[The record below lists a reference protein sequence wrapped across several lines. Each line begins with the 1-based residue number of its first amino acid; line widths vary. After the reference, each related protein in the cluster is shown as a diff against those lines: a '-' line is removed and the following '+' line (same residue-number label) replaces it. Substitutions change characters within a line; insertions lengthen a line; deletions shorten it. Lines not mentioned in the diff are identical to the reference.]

1 MNYSQGKGRLYP
13 AYSLSGSEGEDNTSS
28 LRSRAYPQNNH
39 QTNQS
44 HHNHYNTSQHKQRAV
59 YQQQQQQQQQHPL
72 YHMPGSGAGLSD
84 TPTSGNASDET
95 LTDSDLI
102 TVARD
107 SALLVHNGCLLDS
120 SAPRGPPDVPPRNP
134 AMSRLNGRLPG
145 SHAASD
151 HERDPDLEPS
161 CLVRTP
167 SGNFYNIP
175 KIPKNEYNNKN
186 QSTGNSP
193 IKVELQNNMDRV
205 PLPYGHAPSMIPM
218 RRQSIRCHFRKG
230 IDWCSWKLIAIVVIM
245 LSLCLTA
252 ALTYV
257 AASNLVNWSYQGS
270 KACTVLVGEN
280 TDAKP
285 SSSEA
290 NKTST
295 SSTSTT
301 SQSGGKTRQPSSSG
315 GSIST
320 SDSMLLD
327 GVVYSRKRREA
338 FNEHALHQTVALP
351 PPRDPEEPSLIP
363 TALEAETSG
372 FEQRS
377 VPLHDKF
384 PGKVVHDSEHAD
396 GPGPAK
402 EAVDRSIEANEV
414 TEESLVVN
422 VSATTTNYSH
432 DHTTHITVADHLSS
446 SSSVSVGSGR
456 SSASTSEFSRE
467 SPDDEA
473 SATTSSW
480 LPEIFP
486 VVDKDAVDALEKS
499 ATREEH
505 VVMKAP
511 NSKLVRDDSADFDRD
526 TDNAS
531 MSESSDIGESGTE
544 ATTSASDAESAK
556 LGADSSDYDR
566 VVGGTIENDSNVSP
580 VDYNGNIDVA
590 DTIVE
595 AVTEVRS
602 IELTEDQGSNVSNFN
617 TSEQLVSVEMDRNKV
632 DASTVSSNVNDEE
645 TTFRA
650 LLSNDEKIKESE
662 EHRIKIEGEHDKSKE
677 EIISDE
683 NNGSAVFTEDISK
696 TINMTTKSI
705 KSQTSDIVKETREL
719 SQESS
724 SSESEASFNIVNP
737 PEQSEELQK
746 DYPLPIYSY
755 GQDEIEIVDLH
766 RKKQSIG
773 KAKNPTKTSEILDN
787 NVKMKVVSRES
798 RQNKDDVRIITREE
812 SDDELL
818 RKFKEKFHE
827 AAVDA
832 NEPVENSSLIRTNYN
847 SPPTSTLHETV
858 HDSSGNASPR
868 FPSNTDHL
876 SNSPIT
882 QRVQII
888 EVPVYRDAHSG
899 PSSSSSSSSPHRV
912 LINVTIAAENPS
924 AASSRPLY
932 VLSVSV
938 PTEDGHSSGIN
949 IDQAQVPPAASMK
962 KIPAKDAESISV
974 VDTRLPPP
982 PQPPASPP
990 APIWAGGECECSCP
1004 CMGSSSDEWDNFS
1017 AIDDNLEQELESVNA
1032 TMLDDELLESGE
1044 KSADG
1049 REQDTESAV
1058 KDSAKINATI
1068 STTEN
1073 YYLST
1078 MDDLAKNSES
1088 IDGSSTSTYEPEVST
1103 DPWVCS
1109 GSTALPPEPTI
1120 LILEGA
1126 RTFPARSFPPDGTTF
1141 AQVSLGQKLSK
1152 EIPPYGYWNMQ
1163 FYQSEAAYVRFDY
1176 SIPRGAS
1183 IGVYARRNAL
1193 PTHTQYDLLEVL
1205 SGFKAR
1211 TTRASHPSIK
1221 KEVTQYMEPGHWFL
1235 SLYNDDGDPHEV
1247 SFIAVIAEDMTHNCP
1262 NGCSG
1267 KGECLLGH
1275 CQCNPGF
1282 GGEDCSESVC
1292 PVLCSQ
1298 RGEYINGECQCNPG
1312 WKGKE
1317 CSLRHDECEVPD
1329 CNGHGHCTN
1338 GKCNCVRG
1346 YKGKYCEEVD
1356 CPHPTCSGHGFC
1368 AEGTC
1373 ICKKGWKG
1381 ADCSQMD
1388 KEALQ
1393 CLPDCSGHG
1402 NFDLETQTCLCEPM
1416 WSGDD
1421 CSKELCDLDCGPHGH
1436 CVDNACDC
1444 LPGWSGE
1451 LCNLKQCDPRCN
1463 EHGQCKNGT
1472 CLCVTG
1478 WNGKHC
1484 TMEGCPNSCSGHGQC
1499 RVSNDAQ
1506 WECQCYDGWDGKD
1519 CSVLLEQNCNDGRD
1533 NDKDGLIDCADPE
1546 CCSNHI
1552 CRSSQLCVSA
1562 PKPIDIL
1569 LRKQPPAITASF
1581 FERMKFLIDE
1591 GSLQNYAR
1599 QETFNESMF
1608 WNHFNT
1614 SRSAVIRGRVVTHL
1628 GTGLMGVRVST
1639 STPLEGFTLTR
1650 DDGWFDLLVN
1660 GGGAVT
1666 LQFGR
1671 SPFKPQSHIVFVPW
1685 NEVVII
1691 DKIVMSTAEEKPP
1704 VHVPHACAAHDYDL
1718 MKPVVLATWKHGF
1731 QGACPDK
1738 SAILAE
1744 SQVIQESLQIPGT
1757 GLNLVYHSSRAAG
1770 YLSTI
1775 QLQLTPEVIP
1785 ATLNLIHLRITI
1797 EGILFEKTF
1806 EADPVIKFT
1815 YAWNRLNVYRQR
1827 VYGVTTAMVKVGY
1840 EYSDCKDIIWDVQ
1853 TTKLSGH
1860 DMSISEVGG
1869 WNLDIHHRYNFHEG
1883 ILQKGDGSNIY
1894 LKHKPRVILTT
1905 MGDGHQR
1912 PLDCYDCDGQAS
1924 KQRLLA
1930 PVALATA
1937 ADGSIFVGDF
1947 NLVRKILVDGTVR
1960 TVVRLNATRVSY
1972 RYHIA
1977 LSPLDGVLYI
1987 SDPESHQI
1995 IRVRDTNDYT
2005 DPDHNWET
2013 VVGSG
2018 ERCLPGDE
2026 AHCGDG
2032 ALARDAK
2039 LAYPKG
2045 VAVSADNVLYFADG
2059 TNIRMVD
2066 RDGIITTVIGNHMH
2080 KSHWKPIP
2088 CEGTLNVEEV
2098 HLRWPTE
2105 LAINPLDNSLH
2116 MIDDH
2121 MVLQLAPDGRVKVV
2135 AGRPLH
2141 CASPSASFDTELAT
2155 HATLVMPQSVAF
2167 GPSGDLYIAESDSQR
2182 INRVRVI
2189 GTDGKISPYAGAESK
2204 CNCLERGCDCFEADH
2219 YLASTSKFNTISAV
2233 AVSPDGVVHIGD
2245 QANYRIRSVTA
2256 SIPDA
2261 SGAREYEIYA
2271 PDTQEI
2277 YVFNRFGQHIATKN
2291 ILTGETVYLFTY
2303 NVNTSNGKLSTVT
2316 DAAGNKVFLLRDYSS
2331 QVNSIENTKGQKCR
2345 LRMSRMK
2352 MLHELST
2359 PDNYNVTFD
2368 YHGPTGLLKTK
2379 LDSTGRSYVYNYDEF
2394 GRLTSAVTPTGKVIS
2409 LTFDLSLKGAIVKV
2423 GQNNRKPISMLIK
2436 GSSVVTKVGEAEQRT
2451 TVLADGS
2458 VGRVT
2463 PWAHTVSTDS
2473 MPYSILAEIEPLL
2486 GESYPVPAKQRTEI
2500 AGDLANRFEWRYF
2513 LRKIQGNKNR
2523 GNSKAIAQV
2532 GRKLRVN
2539 GEILL
2544 SLEYDRE
2551 TNTVAVFMD
2560 DRVEL
2565 LNVTYDR
2572 TARPVKWGPRNGIF
2586 AGVELEYD
2594 RFSRLISWTWGDI
2607 SETYGFDRA
2616 GRLYEIKYSDGTS
2629 MVYAFK
2635 DMFSSLP
2642 LKVTTPRGSDYLLQ
2656 YDEAGALQSLTTP
2669 RGHIHTFSLQT
2680 SLGFYK
2686 YQYYSPMNRHPYE
2699 ILYNDDG
2706 QILAKVYPHQS
2717 GKVAYVYDHAGK
2729 LETTLAGLSS
2739 IHYTYQETTSLVRS
2753 IDINEPNFEMRIE
2766 YKYHAG
2772 IVKDEKIK
2780 FGSKSGMDNAHYRYQ
2795 YDGNARISGI
2805 EVDINGKQ
2813 LPQLRLKYN
2822 QNLGVLEG
2830 VGDLRI
2836 YRNLFNR
2843 SVMQDSSKQ
2852 FFTVTDYDEHGRV
2865 KTVLMNIRSFDVF
2878 RMELEYDNRNRI
2890 KMRKLTIGKESMEK
2904 KEWSRM
2910 EKITY
2915 NADGHV
2921 LEVADTENNWQ
2932 YAYDE
2937 NGNVIGVTEHNE
2949 KIVLGYDS
2957 GDRVAQ
2963 YGDVEFNSYDGR
2975 GFVVIRGEHKYRY
2988 NSRGQLIHASEH
3000 KKFQIW
3006 YFYDDRGRLVSMNDD
3021 RENITQFFYA
3031 NPKTPDLITHV
3042 HFPKLSKTFRFLYD
3056 SRDFLMT
3063 VETSEQRFYVAT
3075 DQNGSPLALF
3085 DTNGNLIKEMRRTPF
3100 GKIIKDTNPD
3110 FYLPIDFH
3118 GGLFDP
3124 NTKLIYLNKRLY
3136 DPTVGQWMTPAW
3148 EQMANELTTPTD
3160 IFIYRFRNN
3169 DPINFK
3175 QNVEYMTDLASWLKL
3190 YGYDI
3195 STMLGSEY
3203 TKQMVYQPSAIVT
3216 SPQLTPDFGVM
3227 SGLQCIVNRVQEK
3240 FSDLGFVP
3248 KPLLK
3253 LEPKTRNLLP
3263 RVAHRRAV
3271 FGEGILVSRVGGR
3284 ALVSVVDGV
3293 NSVVQDVVT
3302 SVFNNSYFLP
3312 LHFSVHDQDVF
3323 YFVKDNALKIRDDME
3338 ELHRLGGMF
3347 NVSTHETT
3355 EHGAGTWK
3363 ELRLHN
3369 PDAAV
3374 VIKYGADP
3382 EQERHRILKHAHKRA
3397 VERAWEIEK
3406 QLVMA
3411 GFQGRG
3417 DWSKEEKDELMSRG
3431 TVDGYEGVDIHS
3443 VHRYPQL
3450 ADDPG
3455 NVAFT
3460 RDTKRKRR
3468 KSGNRRNRTHRHD
3481 S

>member
-1 MNYSQGKGRLYP
+1 MNRPARLLKSFVVARDKTFSFFFFRP
-13 AYSLSGSEGEDNTSS
+13 SALAPSSFIFHSPDS
-28 LRSRAYPQNNH
+28 LRSLSLSSSAH
-39 QTNQS
+39 AAS
-44 HHNHYNTSQHKQRAV
+44 CCA
-59 YQQQQQQQQQHPL
+59 L
-72 YHMPGSGAGLSD
+72 Y
-84 TPTSGNASDET
+84 
-95 LTDSDLI
+95 
-102 TVARD
+102 R
-107 SALLVHNGCLLDS
+107 CLLDS

-257 AASNLVNWSYQGS
+257 AASNLVNWSYQGT

-280 TDAKP
+280 TDTKP
-285 SSSEA
+285 SAGEA

-295 SSTSTT
+295 SSTSTS
-301 SQSGGKTRQPSSSG
+301 SQSSGRTRQQSSG
-315 GSIST
+315 GSMST
-320 SDSMLLD
+320 LNGVLLD
-327 GVVYSRKRREA
+327 GVYNRKRRDT
-338 FNEHALHQTVALP
+338 FNEHALHQTVIP
-351 PPRDPEEPSLIP
+351 SPSRDPEELPLTP
-363 TALEAETSG
+363 TTIAETETSG
-372 FEQRS
+372 SGRRP
-377 VPLHDKF
+377 VPLHVEDSL
-384 PGKVVHDSEHAD
+384 GKVLHDPEHAD
-396 GPGPAK
+396 DQSPMRGAI
-402 EAVDRSIEANEV
+402 DRTIAAAED
-414 TEESLVVN
+414 LVVN
-422 VSATTTNYSH
+422 VSSTATNYSH
-432 DHTTHITVADHLSS
+432 DRSTHTTVAVGNLAS
-446 SSSVSVGSGR
+446 SSSVSVGSGN
-456 SSASTSEFSRE
+456 SLASASVRQLPRNETVFDTTPRLLAE
-467 SPDDEA
+467 SPYD
-473 SATTSSW
+473 TSSRHT
-480 LPEIFP
+480 LP
-486 VVDKDAVDALEKS
+486 
-499 ATREEH
+499 
-505 VVMKAP
+505 
-511 NSKLVRDDSADFDRD
+511 KLGRDDSANFDRD
-526 TDNAS
+526 VDNAGT
-531 MSESSDIGESGTE
+531 SESSDVAESSDDSG
-544 ATTSASDAESAK
+544 ATTSASGAESVK
-556 LGADSSDYDR
+556 LGTDTGDYGQIVVDGTAENGSNVFSVDYVDSS
-566 VVGGTIENDSNVSP
+566 T
-580 VDYNGNIDVA
+580 
-590 DTIVE
+590 VE
-595 AVTEVRS
+595 PATVTETVRS
-602 IELTEDQGSNVSNFN
+602 NELTEGQQSNVSNSDS
-617 TSEQLVSVEMDRNKV
+617 SEKLAPVEIAREEV
-632 DASTVSSNVNDEE
+632 DASAVSPSLNVDNETAFFNTPPKKDENIENPVEDTVVDDGFE
-645 TTFRA
+645 
-650 LLSNDEKIKESE
+650 EKI
-662 EHRIKIEGEHDKSKE
+662 D
-677 EIISDE
+677 SDE
-683 NNGSAVFTEDISK
+683 NDSPAISAKKDDIPK
-696 TINMTTKSI
+696 MHLADTAAELEVKSE
-705 KSQTSDIVKETREL
+705 TSGIVKETQEL
-719 SQESS
+719 SREYS
-724 SSESEASFNIVNP
+724 SSESEVPSGIVKSS
-737 PEQSEELQK
+737 EQSDEPQR
-746 DYPLPIYSY
+746 DYPVPIYSY
-755 GQDEIEIVDLH
+755 GQDEVEIVNLQHKERPIDSAKADHPIVSDSMILSD
-766 RKKQSIG
+766 KKMNT
-773 KAKNPTKTSEILDN
+773 AFRTERD
-787 NVKMKVVSRES
+787 
-798 RQNKDDVRIITREE
+798 KDDLRIIAREK
-812 SDDELL
+812 SDEEFL
-818 RKFKEKFHE
+818 RKFKEQFHE
-827 AAVDA
+827 SSADA
-832 NEPVENSSLIRTNYN
+832 DESVEDSPSIKTNYN
-847 SPPTSTLHETV
+847 LPPMDIPHKMGVL

-868 FPSNTDHL
+868 RFPSRFD
-876 SNSPIT
+876 SPMT
-882 QRVQII
+882 QRVQIV
-888 EVPVYRDAHSG
+888 EVPVYRDGASG
-899 PSSSSSSSSPHRV
+899 QSSTSSSSSSSSSPHRV
-912 LINVTIAAENPS
+912 IINVTISAEDSS
-924 AASSRPLY
+924 ADSSRPLY

-938 PTEDGHSSGIN
+938 PTEGDAISRSSGIN
-949 IDQAQVPPAASMK
+949 VDQAQVHTAERLSEPSAASMK
-962 KIPAKDAESISV
+962 KIPANDGESIDA

-1017 AIDDNLEQELESVNA
+1017 AIDDLEEEFESVNS
-1032 TMLDDELLESGE
+1032 TLLVENSPEELGERLRDKKTGDEP
-1044 KSADG
+1044 SAN
-1049 REQDTESAV
+1049 
-1058 KDSAKINATI
+1058 DSVRPDAS

-1073 YYLST
+1073 YHS
-1078 MDDLAKNSES
+1078 SS
-1088 IDGSSTSTYEPEVST
+1088 IDDTVKSNESTNETSTSIYEPEVST
-1103 DPWVCS
+1103 DVCS
-1109 GSTALPPEPTI
+1109 GSTSLPPEPTI

-1141 AQVSLGQKLSK
+1141 AQVGLGQKLSK

-1211 TTRASHPSIK
+1211 TTRASHVSVIPSIK

-1402 NFDLETQTCLCEPM
+1402 NFDLDTQTCVCEPM

-1552 CRSSQLCVSA
+1552 CRTSQLCVSA

-1691 DKIVMSTAEEKPP
+1691 DKIIMSTAEEKPP

-1785 ATLNLIHLRITI
+1785 PTLNLIHLRITI
-1797 EGILFEKTF
+1797 EGILFEKIF

-2155 HATLVMPQSVAF
+2155 HATLVMPQSIAF

-2473 MPYSILAEIEPLL
+2473 MPYSILAELEPLL

-2500 AGDLANRFEWRYF
+2500 AGDLANRFEWRYY

-2551 TNTVAVFMD
+2551 TNTVAVFID
-2560 DRVEL
+2560 ERVEL

-2572 TARPVKWGPRNGIF
+2572 TARPIKWGPKDGIF

-2594 RFSRLISWTWGDI
+2594 RFSRLTSWTWGDI

-2616 GRLYEIKYSDGTS
+2616 GRLFEIKYSDGTS

-2852 FFTVTDYDEHGRV
+2852 FFTITDYDEHGRV

-2957 GDRVAQ
+2957 GDRVVQ

-3042 HFPKLSKTFRFLYD
+3042 HFPKSSKTFRFLYD

-3355 EHGAGTWK
+3355 EHGSGTWK

-3417 DWSKEEKDELMSRG
+3417 DWSKEEKDELISRG

>member
-1 MNYSQGKGRLYP
+1 
-13 AYSLSGSEGEDNTSS
+13 
-28 LRSRAYPQNNH
+28 
-39 QTNQS
+39 
-44 HHNHYNTSQHKQRAV
+44 
-59 YQQQQQQQQQHPL
+59 
-72 YHMPGSGAGLSD
+72 
-84 TPTSGNASDET
+84 
-95 LTDSDLI
+95 
-102 TVARD
+102 
-107 SALLVHNGCLLDS
+107 
-120 SAPRGPPDVPPRNP
+120 
-134 AMSRLNGRLPG
+134 MSRLNGRLPG

-257 AASNLVNWSYQGS
+257 AVNWSYQGT

-285 SSSEA
+285 SSGEA

-295 SSTSTT
+295 SSTSTS
-301 SQSGGKTRQPSSSG
+301 SQSSGRTRQQSSSG
-315 GSIST
+315 
-320 SDSMLLD
+320 
-327 GVVYSRKRREA
+327 
-338 FNEHALHQTVALP
+338 
-351 PPRDPEEPSLIP
+351 
-363 TALEAETSG
+363 
-372 FEQRS
+372 
-377 VPLHDKF
+377 
-384 PGKVVHDSEHAD
+384 
-396 GPGPAK
+396 
-402 EAVDRSIEANEV
+402 
-414 TEESLVVN
+414 
-422 VSATTTNYSH
+422 
-432 DHTTHITVADHLSS
+432 
-446 SSSVSVGSGR
+446 
-456 SSASTSEFSRE
+456 
-467 SPDDEA
+467 
-473 SATTSSW
+473 
-480 LPEIFP
+480 
-486 VVDKDAVDALEKS
+486 
-499 ATREEH
+499 
-505 VVMKAP
+505 
-511 NSKLVRDDSADFDRD
+511 
-526 TDNAS
+526 
-531 MSESSDIGESGTE
+531 
-544 ATTSASDAESAK
+544 
-556 LGADSSDYDR
+556 
-566 VVGGTIENDSNVSP
+566 
-580 VDYNGNIDVA
+580 
-590 DTIVE
+590 
-595 AVTEVRS
+595 
-602 IELTEDQGSNVSNFN
+602 
-617 TSEQLVSVEMDRNKV
+617 
-632 DASTVSSNVNDEE
+632 
-645 TTFRA
+645 
-650 LLSNDEKIKESE
+650 
-662 EHRIKIEGEHDKSKE
+662 
-677 EIISDE
+677 
-683 NNGSAVFTEDISK
+683 
-696 TINMTTKSI
+696 
-705 KSQTSDIVKETREL
+705 
-719 SQESS
+719 
-724 SSESEASFNIVNP
+724 
-737 PEQSEELQK
+737 
-746 DYPLPIYSY
+746 
-755 GQDEIEIVDLH
+755 
-766 RKKQSIG
+766 
-773 KAKNPTKTSEILDN
+773 
-787 NVKMKVVSRES
+787 
-798 RQNKDDVRIITREE
+798 
-812 SDDELL
+812 
-818 RKFKEKFHE
+818 
-827 AAVDA
+827 
-832 NEPVENSSLIRTNYN
+832 
-847 SPPTSTLHETV
+847 
-858 HDSSGNASPR
+858 
-868 FPSNTDHL
+868 
-876 SNSPIT
+876 
-882 QRVQII
+882 
-888 EVPVYRDAHSG
+888 
-899 PSSSSSSSSPHRV
+899 
-912 LINVTIAAENPS
+912 
-924 AASSRPLY
+924 
-932 VLSVSV
+932 
-938 PTEDGHSSGIN
+938 
-949 IDQAQVPPAASMK
+949 
-962 KIPAKDAESISV
+962 
-974 VDTRLPPP
+974 
-982 PQPPASPP
+982 
-990 APIWAGGECECSCP
+990 
-1004 CMGSSSDEWDNFS
+1004 
-1017 AIDDNLEQELESVNA
+1017 
-1032 TMLDDELLESGE
+1032 
-1044 KSADG
+1044 
-1049 REQDTESAV
+1049 
-1058 KDSAKINATI
+1058 
-1068 STTEN
+1068 
-1073 YYLST
+1073 
-1078 MDDLAKNSES
+1078 
-1088 IDGSSTSTYEPEVST
+1088 
-1103 DPWVCS
+1103 
-1109 GSTALPPEPTI
+1109 
-1120 LILEGA
+1120 GA

-1141 AQVSLGQKLSK
+1141 AQVGLGQKLSK

-1402 NFDLETQTCLCEPM
+1402 NFDLDTQTCVCEPM

-1436 CVDNACDC
+1436 CEDNACAC
-1444 LPGWSGE
+1444 LRGWSGE
-1451 LCNLKQCDPRCN
+1451 LCNLKECDHRCN

-1506 WECQCYDGWDGKD
+1506 WECQCYSGWDGKD

-1533 NDKDGLIDCADPE
+1533 NDKDGLTDCADPE
-1546 CCSNHI
+1546 CCANHI
-1552 CRSSQLCVSA
+1552 CRTSQLCVSA

-1691 DKIVMSTAEEKPP
+1691 DKIIMSTAEEKPP
-1704 VHVPHACAAHDYDL
+1704 IHVPHACDIHDYDR

-1775 QLQLTPEVIP
+1775 QLQLTPENIP
-1785 ATLNLIHLRITI
+1785 QTLKLIHLRITI
-1797 EGILFEKTF
+1797 EGILFEKIF

-1912 PLDCYDCDGQAS
+1912 PLECWNECDGQAS

-1977 LSPLDGVLYI
+1977 LSPLEGTLYI

-2005 DPDHNWET
+2005 DPEHNWET

-2116 MIDDH
+2116 IIDDH

-2141 CASPSASFDTELAT
+2141 CASPSASYDTELAT
-2155 HATLVMPQSVAF
+2155 HATLVMPQSIAF
-2167 GPSGDLYIAESDSQR
+2167 GPSGNLYIAESDSQR

-2359 PDNYNVTFD
+2359 PDDYNVTFD

-2409 LTFDLSLKGAIVKV
+2409 LTFDLSLKGAVVKV
-2423 GQNNRKPISMLIK
+2423 GQNNRKPISILIK
-2436 GSSVVTKVGEAEQRT
+2436 GSSVVTKIGEAEQRT
-2451 TVLADGS
+2451 IVLADGS
-2458 VGRVT
+2458 VERVT

-2513 LRKIQGNKNR
+2513 LRKIQGSKNR
-2523 GNSKAIAQV
+2523 GNTKAIAQV

-2551 TNTVAVFMD
+2551 SNTVAVFMD

-2565 LNVTYDR
+2565 LNVTYDK

-2594 RFSRLISWTWGDI
+2594 RFSRLTSWTWGDI
-2607 SETYGFDRA
+2607 SETYGFDRS

-2635 DMFSSLP
+2635 DMFSILP

-2680 SLGFYK
+2680 SFGFYK

-2739 IHYTYQETTSLVRS
+2739 IHYTYQEITSLVRS

-2830 VGDLRI
+2830 VSDLRI

-2843 SVMQDSSKQ
+2843 SVMQDSSKN
-2852 FFTVTDYDEHGRV
+2852 FFTITDYDEHGRV
-2865 KTVLMNIRSFDVF
+2865 KTVLTNIRSFDVF

-2890 KMRKLTIGKESMEK
+2890 KMRRLTIGKESMEK

-2957 GDRVAQ
+2957 GDRVVQ

-3042 HFPKLSKTFRFLYD
+3042 HFPKSSKTFRFLYD
-3056 SRDFLMT
+3056 SRDFLIA

-3169 DPINFK
+3169 DPVNFK
-3175 QNVEYMTDLASWLKL
+3175 QNVEYMTDLGSWLKL

-3195 STMLGSEY
+3195 SMMLGSEY
-3203 TKQMVYQPSAIVT
+3203 TKQMVYQPSATVT

-3338 ELHRLGGMF
+3338 ELHRLGSMF

-3355 EHGAGTWK
+3355 EHNAGTWK

-3417 DWSKEEKDELMSRG
+3417 DWSKEEKDELVSRG

-3468 KSGNRRNRTHRHD
+3468 KSGNRRSRTHRHD

>member
-1 MNYSQGKGRLYP
+1 ML
-13 AYSLSGSEGEDNTSS
+13 E
-28 LRSRAYPQNNH
+28 H
-39 QTNQS
+39 
-44 HHNHYNTSQHKQRAV
+44 V
-59 YQQQQQQQQQHPL
+59 Y
-72 YHMPGSGAGLSD
+72 
-84 TPTSGNASDET
+84 
-95 LTDSDLI
+95 I
-102 TVARD
+102 
-107 SALLVHNGCLLDS
+107 
-120 SAPRGPPDVPPRNP
+120 
-134 AMSRLNGRLPG
+134 
-145 SHAASD
+145 
-151 HERDPDLEPS
+151 
-161 CLVRTP
+161 
-167 SGNFYNIP
+167 
-175 KIPKNEYNNKN
+175 
-186 QSTGNSP
+186 
-193 IKVELQNNMDRV
+193 
-205 PLPYGHAPSMIPM
+205 
-218 RRQSIRCHFRKG
+218 
-230 IDWCSWKLIAIVVIM
+230 
-245 LSLCLTA
+245 
-252 ALTYV
+252 
-257 AASNLVNWSYQGS
+257 
-270 KACTVLVGEN
+270 
-280 TDAKP
+280 
-285 SSSEA
+285 
-290 NKTST
+290 
-295 SSTSTT
+295 
-301 SQSGGKTRQPSSSG
+301 
-315 GSIST
+315 
-320 SDSMLLD
+320 
-327 GVVYSRKRREA
+327 RKRRDTY
-338 FNEHALHQTVALP
+338 NQHALHQTVASSFKSTELRSTVVHEDAGLP
-351 PPRDPEEPSLIP
+351 
-363 TALEAETSG
+363 
-372 FEQRS
+372 RS
-377 VPLHDKF
+377 SQSPVPLDEDR
-384 PGKVVHDSEHAD
+384 PGKIVHETAAYTDDPQRNQS
-396 GPGPAK
+396 G
-402 EAVDRSIEANEV
+402 NESSGS
-414 TEESLVVN
+414 TTPMGTLLLALN
-422 VSATTTNYSH
+422 VSDSSVTNYS
-432 DHTTHITVADHLSS
+432 TPTTVAS
-446 SSSVSVGSGR
+446 SSSVSVVSYTSSSVSLNEPVNRPSETPAESVSSESTGIELGHNLDIAATTDPVIPENRQEFTQSIGQSTLDKGKVESSTIPGDDVESISDR
-456 SSASTSEFSRE
+456 SSPDVEDDNVSHVEPANTESSTEVANVSTSS
-467 SPDDEA
+467 S
-473 SATTSSW
+473 TSSDS
-480 LPEIFP
+480 EDNP
-486 VVDKDAVDALEKS
+486 VPPVEEYLEEDKPNATNEK
-499 ATREEH
+499 
-505 VVMKAP
+505 
-511 NSKLVRDDSADFDRD
+511 
-526 TDNAS
+526 NA
-531 MSESSDIGESGTE
+531 
-544 ATTSASDAESAK
+544 
-556 LGADSSDYDR
+556 
-566 VVGGTIENDSNVSP
+566 NVS
-580 VDYNGNIDVA
+580 DFSDV
-590 DTIVE
+590 
-595 AVTEVRS
+595 
-602 IELTEDQGSNVSNFN
+602 
-617 TSEQLVSVEMDRNKV
+617 
-632 DASTVSSNVNDEE
+632 
-645 TTFRA
+645 
-650 LLSNDEKIKESE
+650 
-662 EHRIKIEGEHDKSKE
+662 
-677 EIISDE
+677 
-683 NNGSAVFTEDISK
+683 
-696 TINMTTKSI
+696 
-705 KSQTSDIVKETREL
+705 VKETREL
-719 SQESS
+719 SREDESTES
-724 SSESEASFNIVNP
+724 ETSPSRVKSSEK
-737 PEQSEELQK
+737 SEELQR
-746 DYPLPIYSY
+746 DYPLPIYNY
-755 GQDEIEIVDLH
+755 GQEEVEIVKLNH
-766 RKKQSIG
+766 AESNT
-773 KAKNPTKTSEILDN
+773 AKTKTRDSNELKTN
-787 NVKMKVVSRES
+787 SVPSLH
-798 RQNKDDVRIITREE
+798 QNGDLRVITREE
-812 SDDELL
+812 NDEEFL
-818 RKFKEKFHE
+818 REFEKKFREDSAPKDTDPPN
-827 AAVDA
+827 V
-832 NEPVENSSLIRTNYN
+832 PVEPN
-847 SPPTSTLHETV
+847 PPL
-858 HDSSGNASPR
+858 
-868 FPSNTDHL
+868 
-876 SNSPIT
+876 T
-882 QRVQII
+882 QQVKII
-888 EVPVYRDAHSG
+888 EVPVDRSHPSPPPISSTSSNRVLVNITIASG
-899 PSSSSSSSSPHRV
+899 DSSSK
-912 LINVTIAAENPS
+912 
-924 AASSRPLY
+924 PLY

-938 PTEDGHSSGIN
+938 PTDGSEQVQSAEVHQQEDQLRESGSN
-949 IDQAQVPPAASMK
+949 VASNLN
-962 KIPAKDAESISV
+962 DN
-974 VDTRLPPP
+974 RLPPP
-982 PQPPASPP
+982 PQPPSSPP
-990 APIWAGGECECSCP
+990 PPMWAGGECECSCP
-1004 CMGSSSDEWDNFS
+1004 CMGSSSDEWDTFPVIVENLEEV
-1017 AIDDNLEQELESVNA
+1017 DNSSLSVDELSDPDTMAKDLEQESVGSDA
-1032 TMLDDELLESGE
+1032 ISSTDYS
-1044 KSADG
+1044 
-1049 REQDTESAV
+1049 
-1058 KDSAKINATI
+1058 
-1068 STTEN
+1068 STTEENGGSTEWTTTN
-1073 YYLST
+1073 YVT
-1078 MDDLAKNSES
+1078 E
-1088 IDGSSTSTYEPEVST
+1088 SST
-1103 DPWVCS
+1103 DMS
-1109 GSTALPPEPTI
+1109 GCPGTTPLPPEPTI

-1141 AQVSLGQKLSK
+1141 AQVGLGQKLSK
-1152 EIPPYGYWNMQ
+1152 EIPPYSYWNMQ

-1176 SIPRGAS
+1176 NIPRGAS

-1211 TTRASHPSIK
+1211 TTRASRPYIK
-1221 KEVTQYMEPGHWFL
+1221 KEVTHYMEPGHWFL
-1235 SLYNDDGDPHEV
+1235 SLYNDDGDPQEV
-1247 SFIAVIAEDMTHNCP
+1247 SFIAIIAEDMTHNCP

-1421 CSKELCDLDCGPHGH
+1421 CSKELCDLDCGSHGH

-1499 RVSNDAQ
+1499 RVSNDGQ
-1506 WECQCYDGWDGKD
+1506 WECRCYDGWDGKD
-1519 CSVLLEQNCNDGRD
+1519 CNVLLEQNCNDGRD

-1614 SRSAVIRGRVVTHL
+1614 SRSAVVRGRVVTHL

-1691 DKIVMSTAEEKPP
+1691 DKIVMSTAEEKQPN
-1704 VHVPHACAAHDYDL
+1704 HVPHACAAHDYDL

-1785 ATLNLIHLRITI
+1785 PTLNLIHLRITI

-1894 LKHKPRVILTT
+1894 LKQKPRVILTT

-1937 ADGSIFVGDF
+1937 PDGSIFVGDF

-1977 LSPLDGVLYI
+1977 LSPLDGSLYI

-1995 IRVRDTNDYT
+1995 IRVRDTNDYS

-2045 VAVSADNVLYFADG
+2045 VAISADNVLYFADG

-2141 CASPSASFDTELAT
+2141 CASPSSSFDTELAT
-2155 HATLVMPQSVAF
+2155 HATLVMPQSIAF
-2167 GPSGDLYIAESDSQR
+2167 GPSGNLYIAESDSQR

-2245 QANYRIRSVTA
+2245 QANYRIRSVMA

-2261 SGAREYEIYA
+2261 SGAREYEIYS

-2277 YVFNRFGQHIATKN
+2277 YVFNRFGQHVATKN
-2291 ILTGETVYLFTY
+2291 ILTGEMVYQFTY

-2409 LTFDLSLKGAIVKV
+2409 LTFDLSLKGAVVKV

-2458 VGRVT
+2458 VGQVT
-2463 PWAHTVSTDS
+2463 PWAHTVSTDTL
-2473 MPYSILAEIEPLL
+2473 PYSVLAEIEPLL

-2513 LRKIQGNKNR
+2513 LRKLQGNKNR
-2523 GNSKAIAQV
+2523 GNSKSVAQV

-2539 GEILL
+2539 GDILL

-2551 TNTVAVFMD
+2551 TNSVAVFMD
-2560 DRVEL
+2560 DVEL

-2586 AGVELEYD
+2586 SGVELEYD
-2594 RFSRLISWTWGDI
+2594 RFSRLTSWTWGDI

-2669 RGHIHTFSLQT
+2669 RGHIHAFSLQT

-2706 QILAKVYPHQS
+2706 QMLAKVYPHQS
-2717 GKVAYVYDHAGK
+2717 GKVAYIYDHTGK

-2739 IHYTYQETTSLVRS
+2739 IHYTYQETTSLVHS

-2780 FGSKSGMDNAHYRYQ
+2780 FGSKSGLDNARYRYQ
-2795 YDGNARISGI
+2795 YDGNARISSI

-2822 QNLGVLEG
+2822 QNLGILEG

-2865 KTVLMNIRSFDVF
+2865 KTVLMNIRSLDVF

-2890 KMRKLTIGKESMEK
+2890 KMRKTLIGKDSMEK
-2904 KEWSRM
+2904 EWAKI

-2921 LEVADTENNWQ
+2921 LEVAETENNWQ

-2949 KIVLGYDS
+2949 KIALGYDS
-2957 GDRVAQ
+2957 GDRVVQ
-2963 YGDVEFNSYDGR
+2963 YGDVEFNSYDSR

-3006 YFYDDRGRLVSMNDD
+3006 YFYDDRGRLVAWNDD

-3031 NPKTPDLITHV
+3031 NPKIPDLITHI
-3042 HFPKLSKTFRFLYD
+3042 HFPKSSKTFRFLYD
-3056 SRDFLMT
+3056 ARNFLMT

-3075 DQNGSPLALF
+3075 DQNGSPIALF

-3118 GGLFDP
+3118 GGLLDP
-3124 NTKLIYLNKRLY
+3124 ITKLVYLNKRLY

-3169 DPINFK
+3169 DPVNFK
-3175 QNVEYMTDLASWLKL
+3175 QNVEYMTDLSSWLKL

-3195 STMLGSEY
+3195 SAMLGSEY
-3203 TKQMVYQPSAIVT
+3203 MKHMVYQPSAMIT

-3227 SGLQCIVNRVQEK
+3227 SGLQCIVNRVHEK

-3271 FGEGILVSRVGGR
+3271 FGEGILVSRIGGR

-3293 NSVVQDVVT
+3293 NGVVQDVVT

-3338 ELHRLGGMF
+3338 ELRRLGGMF
-3347 NVSTHETT
+3347 NVSTYETT
-3355 EHGAGTWK
+3355 EHGVGTWK
-3363 ELRLHN
+3363 ELKLHN

-3374 VIKYGADP
+3374 VIRYGADP
-3382 EQERHRILKHAHKRA
+3382 EQERHRILKHIHKRA

-3417 DWSKEEKDELMSRG
+3417 DWSKEEKDELISRG
-3431 TVDGYEGVDIHS
+3431 SVNGYEGVDIHS

-3468 KSGNRRNRTHRHD
+3468 KSGNRRNRIHRHD

>member
-1 MNYSQGKGRLYP
+1 MALWCYTNLHVESFP
-13 AYSLSGSEGEDNTSS
+13 GEAMHVD
-28 LRSRAYPQNNH
+28 
-39 QTNQS
+39 
-44 HHNHYNTSQHKQRAV
+44 
-59 YQQQQQQQQQHPL
+59 
-72 YHMPGSGAGLSD
+72 
-84 TPTSGNASDET
+84 
-95 LTDSDLI
+95 
-102 TVARD
+102 
-107 SALLVHNGCLLDS
+107 GCLLDN

-134 AMSRLNGRLPG
+134 TMSRLNGRLPG

-230 IDWCSWKLIAIVVIM
+230 IDWCSWKLIAIVVII
-245 LSLCLTA
+245 LLVCLTA
-252 ALTYV
+252 ALTYIT
-257 AASNLVNWSYQGS
+257 ASNMNCSYQGT

-280 TDAKP
+280 TESKP
-285 SSSEA
+285 SSGEP
-290 NKTST
+290 NKTS
-295 SSTSTT
+295 SSSSSS
-301 SQSGGKTRQPSSSG
+301 SQSSGRTRQQSSSG
-315 GSIST
+315 GSINPT
-320 SDSMLLD
+320 DSMLD
-327 GVVYSRKRREA
+327 RVYVRKRRDT
-338 FNEHALHQTVALP
+338 FNQHALHQTAP
-351 PPRDPEEPSLIP
+351 PPGEPGRPSEIPGESL
-363 TALEAETSG
+363 AHRSG
-372 FEQRS
+372 L
-377 VPLHDKF
+377 LHEDGHGYVEDG
-384 PGKVVHDSEHAD
+384 PGKVVHGQKHAD
-396 GPGPAK
+396 DR
-402 EAVDRSIEANEV
+402 EAIGIAARS
-414 TEESLVVN
+414 TEMAE
-422 VSATTTNYSH
+422 
-432 DHTTHITVADHLSS
+432 
-446 SSSVSVGSGR
+446 SVGSSGLKAL
-456 SSASTSEFSRE
+456 SGAV
-467 SPDDEA
+467 
-473 SATTSSW
+473 
-480 LPEIFP
+480 P
-486 VVDKDAVDALEKS
+486 VSGA
-499 ATREEH
+499 
-505 VVMKAP
+505 
-511 NSKLVRDDSADFDRD
+511 
-526 TDNAS
+526 
-531 MSESSDIGESGTE
+531 SGTNHLHDRVSPVSIVSRSPIE
-544 ATTSASDAESAK
+544 STTSASFGGVDTEAPAGSTVYGAEDEVLLVDDTGVDVRTEVAPREKSEGTMKLSSIEISSMEDAGEGVTGSSGYVDSREVSKGGLDVFEMDTEAGESTTTGS
-556 LGADSSDYDR
+556 LETDSSVSQYTSDDKVRFVGKSVDYGKNIDERGSTRSGDSR
-566 VVGGTIENDSNVSP
+566 VNNSKGSSEEEIVEPDDPENLDASSTASIVVAVDSNEGKETTGGSIPP
-580 VDYNGNIDVA
+580 VENSTKEGNDKKERDEEKASSEENQEEDLNDKLAHVDRTDNS
-590 DTIVE
+590 DTI
-595 AVTEVRS
+595 
-602 IELTEDQGSNVSNFN
+602 
-617 TSEQLVSVEMDRNKV
+617 
-632 DASTVSSNVNDEE
+632 
-645 TTFRA
+645 
-650 LLSNDEKIKESE
+650 
-662 EHRIKIEGEHDKSKE
+662 
-677 EIISDE
+677 SD
-683 NNGSAVFTEDISK
+683 V
-696 TINMTTKSI
+696 
-705 KSQTSDIVKETREL
+705 VKETREL
-719 SQESS
+719 SREDS
-724 SSESEASFNIVNP
+724 SSESEVIPNSANS
-737 PEQSEELQK
+737 QDKSEELQR
-746 DYPLPIYSY
+746 DYPVPVYSY
-755 GQDEIEIVDLH
+755 GQEEVEIVKLNNQNQDTKTKLLH
-766 RKKQSIG
+766 RQTTDR
-773 KAKNPTKTSEILDN
+773 AKEPDILSND
-787 NVKMKVVSRES
+787 VKIPDSPVREH
-798 RQNKDDVRIITREE
+798 QNGGARVITRDDSVEE
-812 SDDELL
+812 FL
-818 RKFKEKFHE
+818 RKFEEKFRE
-827 AAVDA
+827 ETPDNESSPVPQEDPKDSLKGNTAKSKDDA
-832 NEPVENSSLIRTNYN
+832 T
-847 SPPTSTLHETV
+847 PPLV
-858 HDSSGNASPR
+858 
-868 FPSNTDHL
+868 
-876 SNSPIT
+876 
-882 QRVQII
+882 QRVQIV
-888 EVPVYRDAHSG
+888 EVPVHQNPEAD
-899 PSSSSSSSSPHRV
+899 SSSSGSAHRV
-912 LINVTIAAENPS
+912 LVNITIAS
-924 AASSRPLY
+924 GDVASSKPLY

-938 PTEDGHSSGIN
+938 PTDGQSSSV
-949 IDQAQVPPAASMK
+949 QQEPVELK
-962 KIPAKDAESISV
+962 ES
-974 VDTRLPPP
+974 RLPPP

-990 APIWAGGECECSCP
+990 PPIWAGGECECSCP
-1004 CMGSSSDEWDNFS
+1004 CMGSSSYEWDNLS
-1017 AIDDNLEQELESVNA
+1017 AIDEIPGFDQEAGSEERAEATTKREEEEEEEGTLEDSVR
-1032 TMLDDELLESGE
+1032 TTPI
-1044 KSADG
+1044 
-1049 REQDTESAV
+1049 TE
-1058 KDSAKINATI
+1058 D
-1068 STTEN
+1068 
-1073 YYLST
+1073 
-1078 MDDLAKNSES
+1078 
-1088 IDGSSTSTYEPEVST
+1088 DGSSSLDITNSTSSSYEQETSDAT
-1103 DPWVCS
+1103 TCS
-1109 GSTALPPEPTI
+1109 GTTPLPPEPTI

-1152 EIPPYGYWNMQ
+1152 EIPPYSYWNMQ

-1176 SIPRGAS
+1176 NIPRGAS

-1211 TTRASHPSIK
+1211 TTRASHVSVIPSIK
-1221 KEVTQYMEPGHWFL
+1221 KEVTHYMEPGHWFL
-1235 SLYNDDGDPHEV
+1235 SLYNDDGDPQEV
-1247 SFIAVIAEDMTHNCP
+1247 SFIAMIAEDMTHNCP

-1402 NFDLETQTCLCEPM
+1402 NFDLETQTCLCEAM

-1499 RVSNDAQ
+1499 RVSIDAQ
-1506 WECQCYDGWDGKD
+1506 WECRCYDGWDGKD
-1519 CSVLLEQNCNDGRD
+1519 CSILLEQNCNDGRD

-1546 CCSNHI
+1546 CCSSLP
-1552 CRSSQLCVSA
+1552 CRTSQLCMAA

-1591 GSLQNYAR
+1591 GSLQNYAH
-1599 QETFNESMF
+1599 QETFNES
-1608 WNHFNT
+1608 
-1614 SRSAVIRGRVVTHL
+1614 RSAVVRGRVVTHL
-1628 GTGLMGVRVST
+1628 GTGLMGARVST
-1639 STPLEGFTLTR
+1639 STSLEGFTLTR

-1691 DKIVMSTAEEKPP
+1691 DKIVMSTAEEKTP
-1704 VHVPHACAAHDYDL
+1704 VHVPHACGAHDYDR

-1775 QLQLTPEVIP
+1775 QLQLTPEIIP
-1785 ATLNLIHLRITI
+1785 PTLNLIHLRITI

-1937 ADGSIFVGDF
+1937 PDGSIFVGDF

-1977 LSPLDGVLYI
+1977 LSPLDGALYI

-1995 IRVRDTNDYT
+1995 IRVRDTNDYS

-2141 CASPSASFDTELAT
+2141 CASPSSTFDTELAT
-2155 HATLVMPQSVAF
+2155 HATLVMPQSIAF
-2167 GPSGDLYIAESDSQR
+2167 GPSGNLYIAESDSQR

-2245 QANYRIRSVTA
+2245 QANYRIRSVMA

-2261 SGAREYEIYA
+2261 SGAREYEIYS

-2291 ILTGETVYLFTY
+2291 ILTGETVYLFAY

-2409 LTFDLSLKGAIVKV
+2409 LTFDLSLKGAVVKV
-2423 GQNNRKPISMLIK
+2423 GQNNRKPVSMLIK

-2463 PWAHTVSTDS
+2463 PWAHTVSTDT

-2523 GNSKAIAQV
+2523 GNSKAVAQV

-2572 TARPVKWGPRNGIF
+2572 TARPVKWGSIPRNGIF
-2586 AGVELEYD
+2586 ASVELEYD
-2594 RFSRLISWTWGDI
+2594 RFSRLTSWTWGDI

-2669 RGHIHTFSLQT
+2669 RGHIHAFSLQT

-2717 GKVAYVYDHAGK
+2717 GKVAYVYDHTGR

-2813 LPQLRLKYN
+2813 IPQLRLKYN
-2822 QNLGVLEG
+2822 QNLGILEG

-2890 KMRKLTIGKESMEK
+2890 KMRKLTIGKESLQK

-2937 NGNVIGVTEHNE
+2937 NGNVVGVTEHNE
-2949 KIVLGYDS
+2949 KIALGYDS
-2957 GDRVAQ
+2957 GDRVVQ

-3006 YFYDDRGRLVSMNDD
+3006 YFYDDRGRLVAWNDD

-3042 HFPKLSKTFRFLYD
+3042 HFPKSSKTFRFLYD

-3124 NTKLIYLNKRLY
+3124 NTKLIYLHKRLY

-3195 STMLGSEY
+3195 SSMLGSEY
-3203 TKQMVYQPSAIVT
+3203 TKQMVYQPSATIT

-3227 SGLQCIVNRVQEK
+3227 SGLQCIVNRVHEK

-3338 ELHRLGGMF
+3338 ELRRLGSMF

-3355 EHGAGTWK
+3355 EHGTGTWK

-3406 QLVMA
+3406 QLVIA

-3417 DWSKEEKDELMSRG
+3417 DWSKEEKDELISRG

-3468 KSGNRRNRTHRHD
+3468 KSGNRRNRIHRHD